1 MEGFDAMI
9 LGDRQVRRMERRER
23 GGTHLPSDPA
33 GEKGTYVRR
42 TRFFS
47 GLKFNV
53 SVKEI
58 LVQ

>member
-1 MEGFDAMI
+1 MI